1 MGSDMHDDRSAAR
14 EVDSQALLM
23 GWAGP
28 GLAMD
33 AAGAVTAANPA
44 GAQLLTRDDGW
55 LDLLSRWVA
64 DGGALQPGTH
74 SSPLPDQE
82 VVEWTPL
89 ALPPQVD
96 GPDGNRQGG
105 NGQPR
110 YLLLGRMAT
119 LERRLRQAL
128 TESRQRYKD
137 LVEISSDFAW
147 ETGPDGRFAFV
158 SPAGAIG
165 YRPDNL
171 VGRHPHDFLL
181 PEFDDGLSPF
191 EAREPIE
198 RVEVWLRAA
207 DGRPACLISSALPLT
222 GPDGRWAG
230 ARGACRDITDARLRA
245 MELAQVRLREQYLG
259 YIVSSTRDDVD
270 PARTLEIAAGVA
282 VNATG
287 AAGSA
292 LRARTVG
299 TTDYTPVGTP
309 VGAEERIP
317 PELEDILAGLPQRA
331 AGSEG
336 AVTVTAAGYDVL
348 AARTLFRHEV
358 NGAVLVWRPAADTE
372 TAGDTSGEGAKASG
386 WSADDLS
393 MVRTIA
399 DHVGAAIAQAR
410 YQERLKTLSER
421 DGLTGLYN
429 RRTVMEL
436 LGQRLGAKTGGSS
449 ALLYFDLDNFK
460 AVNDLRGHTAGDDVL
475 RAVGDLL
482 RRMAR
487 PGDLAGRLG
496 GDEFVLW
503 VDRVDEDQA
512 LSVADRLLR
521 EAAEFLRPLS
531 AGPEKPLGV
540 SVGVAVHQG
549 GGAEPVQSLVDRG
562 DQGMYAAKRLGKGH
576 RTLAPAYSD
585 DTGKEAP
592 GEPGEKDL

>member
-1 MGSDMHDDRSAAR
+1 MRKRDGSGMDFDHDDTRPVPTGPADASG
-14 EVDSQALLM
+14 VTGVQSLLD

-28 GLAMD
+28 GLLVD
-33 AAGAVTAANPA
+33 AQGRIAAANGP
-44 GAQLLTRDDGW
+44 GAALLLRDDGW
-55 LDLLSRWVA
+55 VGQLTDWVA
-64 DGGALQPGTH
+64 DGNALLPGTH
-74 SSPLPDQE
+74 SSPLLDHE
-82 VVEWTPL
+82 VVEWAPM
-89 ALPPQVD
+89 ALPSGD
-96 GPDGNRQGG
+96 
-105 NGQPR
+105 

-147 ETGPDGRFAFV
+147 ETGADGRFAFV

-165 YRPDNL
+165 YRPDDL
-171 VGRHPHDFLL
+171 VGRHPTDFLL

-191 EAREPIE
+191 ETRQPIE

-222 GPDGRWAG
+222 GPDGQWTG
-230 ARGACRDITDARLRA
+230 ARGACRDITEARLRA

-287 AAGSA
+287 ANGSA
-292 LRARTVG
+292 LRARVEG
-299 TTDYTPVGTP
+299 TDDYVPLGLIETMPPALAEALAELPRRAAESATPVTDRA
-309 VGAEERIP
+309 VGF
-317 PELEDILAGLPQRA
+317 
-331 AGSEG
+331 
-336 AVTVTAAGYDVL
+336 DVM

-358 NGAVLVWRPAADTE
+358 NGAVLVWRPTQE
-372 TAGDTSGEGAKASG
+372 GGSGHG
-386 WSADDLS
+386 WSDDDLS
-393 MVRTIA
+393 MARTIA

-429 RRTVMEL
+429 RRTVMDL
-436 LGQRLGAKTGGSS
+436 LDQRLSTKTGGTS

-487 PGDLAGRLG
+487 IGDLAGRLG

-503 VDRVDEDQA
+503 VDRVDEAQA

-531 AGPEKPLGV
+531 SGPDKPLGV
-540 SVGVAVHQG
+540 SVGVAVHR
-549 GGAEPVQSLVDRG
+549 GGAGEPVQGLVDRG

-576 RTLAPAYSD
+576 RTLSPAYEAGLETSEGEE
-585 DTGKEAP
+585 GKT
-592 GEPGEKDL
+592 

>member
-1 MGSDMHDDRSAAR
+1 MASDFHDTQSGAPAMDA
-14 EVDSQALLM
+14 QALLA

-28 GLAMD
+28 GLEID
-33 AAGAVTAANPA
+33 AGGRVTGMNGAGAA
-44 GAQLLTRDDGW
+44 LLARDDGW
-55 LDLLSRWVA
+55 LELLSRWVV
-64 DGGALQPGTH
+64 DGGVLQPGTH

-89 ALPPQVD
+89 ALPSS
-96 GPDGNRQGG
+96 GPTVGPAT
-105 NGQPR
+105 GQTDEPGRTR

-165 YRPDNL
+165 YRPDDL
-171 VGRHPHDFLL
+171 VGRHPNDFLL

-191 EAREPIE
+191 EAREAIE

-207 DGRPACLISSALPLT
+207 DGHPACLISSALPLT
-222 GPDGRWAG
+222 GPDGQWVG
-230 ARGACRDITDARLRA
+230 ARGACRDITEARLRA
-245 MELAQVRLREQYLG
+245 MELAQVRLRERYLG

-292 LRARTVG
+292 LRARVEG
-299 TTDYTPVGTP
+299 TGDYAPVG
-309 VGAEERIP
+309 VAESIP
-317 PELEDILAGLPQRA
+317 PELEATLADLPHRA
-331 AGSEG
+331 ALSEG

-358 NGAVLVWRPAADTE
+358 NGAVLVWRPAAQGSEKDD
-372 TAGDTSGEGAKASG
+372 AGEKPGGQDG

-393 MVRTIA
+393 MARTIA

-429 RRTVMEL
+429 RRTVMDMLE
-436 LGQRLGAKTGGSS
+436 QRLGGKTGGSS

-503 VDRVDEDQA
+503 VDRVDEAQA

-549 GGAEPVQSLVDRG
+549 GGGEPVQGLVDRG

-576 RTLAPAYSD
+576 RSLSPAYAGDGSA
-585 DTGKEAP
+585 GK
-592 GEPGEKDL
+592 DM

>member
-1 MGSDMHDDRSAAR
+1 MGGRLLGARGGGMGSDLIDG
-14 EVDSQALLM
+14 QALLT

-28 GLAMD
+28 GLAVD
-33 AAGAVTAANPA
+33 AEGRVTAANTA
-44 GAQLLTRDDGW
+44 GAQLLLRDDGW

-64 DGGALQPGTH
+64 DGGVLQPGTH

-89 ALPPQVD
+89 ALPPD
-96 GPDGNRQGG
+96 GAGHAQ
-105 NGQPR
+105 

-165 YRPDNL
+165 YRPDDL
-171 VGRHPHDFLL
+171 VGRHPNDFLL

-191 EAREPIE
+191 EARDAIE

-222 GPDGRWAG
+222 GPEGQWVG

-245 MELAQVRLREQYLG
+245 MELAQVRLRERYLG

-292 LRARTVG
+292 LRARVEG
-299 TTDYTPVGTP
+299 ADSYVPVG
-309 VGAEERIP
+309 VAENIP
-317 PELEDILAGLPQRA
+317 AELEATLAELPHRA
-331 AGSEG
+331 AESEG
-336 AVTVTAAGYDVL
+336 PVTVTAAGYDVL

-358 NGAVLVWRPAADTE
+358 NGAVLVWRPTPETAADN
-372 TAGDTSGEGAKASG
+372 GQGG

-393 MVRTIA
+393 MAHTIA

-436 LGQRLGAKTGGSS
+436 LGQRLGAKTGGAS

-503 VDRVDEDQA
+503 IDRVDEAQA

-540 SVGVAVHQG
+540 SIGVAVHLG
-549 GGAEPVQSLVDRG
+549 GGGEPVQSLVDRG

-576 RTLAPAYSD
+576 RCLSPAYSD
-585 DTGKEAP
+585 DTGKE
-592 GEPGEKDL
+592 GPGEKDE